1 MGPSFRALVLASIL
15 SSFASRVGAAERP
28 ELVVARGHF
37 SRVGSL
43 AFSPDGRTL
52 ASAGGDKA
60 VKLWDVASG
69 LQLRSLSREGD
80 VRVSWTSFTP
90 DGTRVL
96 AGETVSTAVYDVATS
111 DIVAG
116 RVPGGWSSAGYGW
129 AGDRLVVRKHDATVL
144 WDFAANTEVWSSKER
159 ALVRGVLS
167 SSKDPSVVAVAVDQ
181 GVETWSTDGPRRI
194 RRIDKADHP
203 RISPDGHVLAVSIGE
218 LTILWDPKGTGASLG
233 ELRGV
238 TRPVAFIDAR
248 TLLAL
253 GRPLGPKG
261 PRAVVRVDVATRAI
275 TPIPGLRLE
284 EDDGSPYAT
293 AISPDGARLALG
305 RADGS
310 VSLVELASGR
320 VSWTRGNVSDRPFR
334 VVAHEG
340 RVFVGHSDGARRT
353 AVLELADGRAIEH
366 VLDGKRGSFDGRHG
380 AISGDGRWLAGRL
393 QERDELGV
401 WSVASGKLERT
412 LRGAQEALAFDPT
425 SKRLAVAKIL
435 PNERALVELVDP
447 ATGKKLRAIGPLAS
461 WAIYAG
467 VFSADGSKL
476 FVGGRSYFAAIDVA
490 SGRVLATLTGPDHY
504 ATSAAVTPDGAR
516 VAFGGNLNVLTWDWQ
531 SGASKV
537 TRVADGEAPSVA
549 YSADGRELFV
559 GTWRHEV
566 LVLDAETHA
575 TRAKMTGHAEQVGAL
590 AVSGRWLFS
599 SSVDRTVRVWS
610 LDARKAVATLHTFT
624 NGDWTVSS
632 PDGRFDGSPGGIGHL
647 HYVAGTTPVP
657 LTAFYE
663 RDLTP
668 RLFARVLGGEKAD
681 ATAPAQPAKISV
693 PPSIRIMSAVPAE
706 TDGEEL
712 TITVEVVD
720 RGSGIGDVRL
730 YHDGK
735 RVGGDERGLKRAI
748 EKQSHTWTVLL
759 SPGANTF
766 VPAALSAD
774 GVEGTGAEVRVV
786 RNAAK
791 PKARLFIVAIGID
804 DYENPKYRLSY
815 GKRDATA
822 FADTLGE
829 RGRAIFSEVVRR
841 DLVDRAA
848 TRAAIEAVF
857 DEVKRAARPEDALV
871 IYYAGH
877 GVMSEVSAGS
887 SDFFFVPFDVTNLYG
902 APEELAAKALGAKR
916 LRELASE
923 VRAQKQL
930 LVIDACEAGA
940 AIDTFAM
947 RGAAEERAIAQLAR
961 SAGLVVLAATGNDQ
975 LASEVKVLGHGVFT
989 YAVLEAL
996 KGAADGSPKDG
1007 QITVKELEAYLNAMV
1022 PELTQKHRGT
1032 RQYPTSYSRGQD
1044 FPLGTLR

>member
-1 MGPSFRALVLASIL
+1 MRASAAIVTTALVCLTPG
-15 SSFASRVGAAERP
+15 VEAAERP

-43 AFSPDGRTL
+43 AFSPDGRAL
-52 ASAGGDKA
+52 VSAGGDKA
-60 VKLWDVASG
+60 VRLWEVASG
-69 LQLRSLSREGD
+69 LQLRAFSREGD

-90 DGTRVL
+90 DGARVL
-96 AGETVSTAVYDVATS
+96 AGETFSTATYDVATAAVVWTS
-111 DIVAG
+111 M
-116 RVPGGWSSAGYGW
+116 PGGWSAAGYGW
-129 AGDRLVVRKHDATVL
+129 AGDRLVIRKNNAAAL
-144 WDFAANTEVWSSKER
+144 WDFAKNGEVWSTSER

-167 SSKDPSVVAVAVDQ
+167 SSRDPSVVAVAVDQ

-203 RISPDGHVLAVSIGE
+203 RISPDGKVLATSIGE
-218 LTILWDPKGTGASLG
+218 LVILWDPKGTGAALSTS
-233 ELRGV
+233 RGA
-238 TRPVAFIDAR
+238 TRPVGFIDASS
-248 TLLAL
+248 LLAL

-261 PRAVVRVDVATRAI
+261 PRAVVRVDVSSGATS
-275 TPIPGLRLE
+275 TIPGLRLE
-284 EDDGSPYAT
+284 EDDGSLYAT
-293 AISPDGARLALG
+293 AISPDGAHLAIG

-320 VSWTRGNVSDRPFR
+320 VLWTRGNVSDRPFR
-334 VVAHEG
+334 VVAEGG
-340 RVFVGHSDGARRT
+340 RVFVGHTDGASRS

-380 AISGDGRWLAGRL
+380 AIARDGRWLAGRL
-393 QERDELGV
+393 NERDELGL
-401 WSVASGKLERT
+401 WSIASGKLERT
-412 LRGAQEALAFDPT
+412 LKGAQEAVAFDPA
-425 SKRLAVAKIL
+425 SKVLAVAKIL
-435 PNERALVELVDP
+435 PNERASIELVDP
-447 ATGKKLRAIGPLAS
+447 ANGKKLRSVGPFDS
-461 WAIYAG
+461 WTIVAG
-467 VFSADGSKL
+467 AFSPDGSRL
-476 FVGGRSYFAAIDVA
+476 FVGGRGFFAAIDVA
-490 SGRVLATLTGPDHY
+490 SGKVVATLTGVDHY
-504 ATSAAVTPDGAR
+504 ATSAASSPDGAR

-531 SGASKV
+531 RGTSKL

-549 YSADGRELFV
+549 FSSDGRELFV

-575 TRAKMTGHAEQVGAL
+575 TRARMTGHAEQVSGL
-590 AVSGRWLFS
+590 AISGPWLFS
-599 SSVDRTVRVWS
+599 ASADRTVRVWN
-610 LDARKAVATLHTFT
+610 VAERRAAATIHTFT
-624 NGDWTVSS
+624 GGDWTVSS
-632 PDGRFDGSPGGIGHL
+632 PDGRFDGSPGGIEHL
-647 HYVAGTTPVP
+647 HYVAGMTPVP
-657 LTAFYE
+657 LAAFYE
-663 RDLTP
+663 RDFTP
-668 RLFARVLGGEKAD
+668 RLFARVMSGAKDEA
-681 ATAPAQPAKISV
+681 AAPAKLSV
-693 PPSIRIMSAVPAE
+693 PPSIRITSTVPAS
-706 TDGEEL
+706 TDAEEL
-712 TITVEVVD
+712 TIEVEVVD

-735 RVGGDERGLKRAI
+735 RVGGDERGLKRAV
-748 EKQSHTWTVLL
+748 EKQRHAWTVLL
-759 SPGANTF
+759 SPGVNTF

-774 GVEGTGAEVRVV
+774 GVEGSGEAARIV

-791 PKARLFIVAIGID
+791 PKARLFVVAIGID

-822 FADTLGE
+822 FADTLAE
-829 RGRAIFSEVVRR
+829 RGRAIFTEVVRR

-848 TRAAIEAVF
+848 TRDAIEAVLR
-857 DEVKRAARPEDALV
+857 DVKGAARPEDALV
-871 IYYAGH
+871 IFYAGH
-877 GVMSEVSAGS
+877 GVMSEDAGT
-887 SDFFFVPFDVTNLYG
+887 SDFYLVPSDVTNLYG
-902 APEELAAKALGAKR
+902 DPAQLAAKGVSAKR

-923 VRAQKQL
+923 IRAQKQL

-975 LASEVKVLGHGVFT
+975 LASEVKILGHGVFT

-1007 QITVKELEAYLNAMV
+1007 QITVKELEAYLNATV

-1032 RQYPTSYSRGQD
+1032 RQYPTSFSRGQD